1 MNRRNF
7 ICQVTAT
14 GATAGFSAGAATEK
28 ENRSVVYKIE
38 GFTCVTCAVGLE
50 VMLRGLKGVVRAS
63 ASYPERKVEIGF
75 HAGLVTEKALKDFIT
90 ACGFSAI

>member
-14 GATAGFSAGAATEK
+14 GADTAR

-50 VMLRGLKGVVRAS
+50 TMLRGLSGVTRAK
-63 ASYPERKVEIGF
+63 AGYPERKVEIGF
-75 HAGLVTEKALKDFIT
+75 DGNLIAEKSLKDFI
-90 ACGFSAI
+90 AARGFSAA